1 MGKEFCLQCRRHGF
15 DLWVGK
21 IPWRKAWQ
29 PIPVFFPGEYHGQ
42 RSLMDYSTQ
51 GCKELAMTEVTE
63 YTHTFI
69 LESFLQLVIN
79 TPVMETA

>member
-1 MGKEFCLQCRRHGF
+1 
-15 DLWVGK
+15 
-21 IPWRKAWQ
+21 
-29 PIPVFFPGEYHGQ
+29 
-42 RSLMDYSTQ
+42 MDYSPQ